1 MAWYSGTFYCGHEG
15 YINIIGPL
23 KNREKMREYKF
34 SGLCPACCREALLQ
48 SRNEQNAAARKAA
61 ARMELP
67 PLEGSRKQVTWA
79 ETLRVEALTR
89 LQAFIDN
96 PRNVDL
102 VVRRMT
108 YEALTPIE
116 LNAGEL
122 PVIFQEIVQYLMKK
136 QRQPTGLTTV
146 SIRICA
152 TWSSFFPNIW
162 NGRNGAALRKA
173 APIPALFPRIPLLPP
188 MLRSTPASWKSGGM
202 TARSWPFMRKTT
214 DSGKLSGIW
223 IMNGMEA
230 AGTAG

>member
-89 LQAFIDN
+89 L
-96 PRNVDL
+96 PVSYTHL
-102 VVRRMT
+102 
-108 YEALTPIE
+108 EA
-116 LNAGEL
+116 
-122 PVIFQEIVQYLMKK
+122 
-136 QRQPTGLTTV
+136 
-146 SIRICA
+146 
-152 TWSSFFPNIW
+152 
-162 NGRNGAALRKA
+162 GRKN
-173 APIPALFPRIPLLPP
+173 LL
-188 MLRSTPASWKSGGM
+188 
-202 TARSWPFMRKTT
+202 
-214 DSGKLSGIW
+214 SGKPCRACRLKCASP
-223 IMNGMEA
+223 
-230 AGTAG
+230 